1 MLQQDAAELRRMGP
15 LLRRRTRKPPRFA
28 QTEHQRYGKEK
39 DPPGP
44 QASAIAPVRRSPEHK
59 DRKHLFE
66 ALCRKRGLAFPNS
79 HEQGG
84 DQLPEGDLSVSRPD
98 RSWPETFIRARTKTA
113 LKFDY

>member
-1 MLQQDAAELRRMGP
+1 MDTTSSADRPVGLHEGVRP
-15 LLRRRTRKPPRFA
+15 
-28 QTEHQRYGKEK
+28 
-39 DPPGP
+39 P

-66 ALCRKRGLAFPNS
+66 ALCRKRGLVFPNS

-98 RSWPETFIRARTKTA
+98 RSWLETFIRA
-113 LKFDY
+113 